1 MTDTTQAEDRFNPPL
16 ALGCLALSAV
26 LLLLAVLVG
35 VWAWDA
41 FIRPDPNPPGP
52 VDPDDDDDW
61 RPPHVDDD
69 LETAAAEALEQVED
83 EIRRCKREAR
93 DERKL
98 RRILPDRIHAAAFE
112 PLDDILH
119 EAAEEEFA
127 DVFQALA
134 QGFRRGANQTRD
146 GPVKRYGESLG
157 RNFGKASTAAEYGDD
172 EKALHQ
178 MLAEANHAALDR
190 LVEQICNGPR
200 DDANPFTGY
209 RIDQEA
215 RDALRATSTPLP
227 VRFNT
232 QYRAP
237 AEMDPRPWHRIEDQ
251 GQMGSCQGHAL
262 SSVCELAA
270 KINFAE
276 LVAQSRCKDR
286 QKSSRCVEQ
295 IGRLGKMFADAFRR
309 KDDKEIQFSPLF
321 AYYASQK
328 RDGILG
334 QDIGSTLAGGLASAK
349 EDGSCPEDVMPYRL
363 PYTGQFAKGAFE
375 AAKGFKIRRH
385 TVCESYDDVFQFLAS
400 GQGGVEIGIR
410 WGDGMTPRNGVI
422 EQFAPGGGGHAVCFL
437 GYSRR
442 KDRQGRNYL
451 WMANSWSRQ
460 WGNDGWA
467 EVAPAAVD
475 QMCRHQDTVMLGLS
489 DMAVARPRDVSWI
502 GKDSVFAEGAEQPAP
517 RFTRR
522 ALADMRRNWKGSV
535 L

>member
-1 MTDTTQAEDRFNPPL
+1 M

-26 LLLLAVLVG
+26 LVLLALLLG
-35 VWAWDA
+35 VYAWDQ

-61 RPPHVDDD
+61 HPPHVDRE
-69 LETAAAEALEQVED
+69 LETAAANALVDVSQ
-83 EIRRCKREAR
+83 EIARCKRETR
-93 DERKL
+93 GSKL
-98 RRILPDRIHAAAFE
+98 RRILPERIHAAAFE
-112 PLDDILH
+112 PIDEILH
-119 EAAEEEFA
+119 DAEKREFPE
-127 DVFQALA
+127 VCESLA
-134 QGFRRGANQTRD
+134 TGFRRGANKSRD
-146 GPVKRYGESLG
+146 GPVKPYGESLA
-157 RNFGKASTAAEYGDD
+157 RNFDRAAKAAARGDD
-172 EKALHQ
+172 ERELHDT
-178 MLAEANHAALDR
+178 LAKSCRAAMDR
-190 LVEQICNGPR
+190 LVEQVCNGNR
-200 DDANPFTGY
+200 SDDETGDPFTGY

-215 RDALRATSTPLP
+215 RDELRATSTPLP

-232 QYRAP
+232 TYRAP

-276 LVAQSRCKDR
+276 LVAQSRCTDR
-286 QKSSRCVEQ
+286 QKSSRCVDK
-295 IGRLGKMFADAFRR
+295 IRRLGDMFEQAFRR
-309 KDDKEIQFSPLF
+309 KDDSQIQFSPLF

-334 QDIGSTLAGGLASAK
+334 QDIGSTLAGGLAAAK

-363 PYTGQFAKGAFE
+363 PYTGRFTEGAYD
-375 AAKGFKIRRH
+375 AAKDFKIRRH

-410 WGDGMTPRNGVI
+410 WGDGMTPRGGVI

-437 GYSRR
+437 GYSKR

-467 EVAPAAVD
+467 EVSPAAVE
-475 QMCRHQDTVMLGLS
+475 QMARHQDTVMIGLS

-502 GKDSVFAEGAEQPAP
+502 GKDSVFAEGEAEPQRP

-522 ALADMRRNWKGSV
+522 ALADMRRNYKGSV